1 MYTQKCSWET
11 LLLPKESC
19 KAMLLRNY
27 VWLQSVTDALS
38 GFKTCIFA
46 IHAHNFTAPRT
57 RTWSMRF
64 YPPKE
69 LRSRGGLHLAERE
82 LNAWGRS
89 KYAHRGEVGVEEK
102 PWTTRQQHRPPLVTA
117 RCPQQPTS
125 TLAASSSCKSNTR
138 SSRADF
144 RQKGYAPIQGL

>member
-1 MYTQKCSWET
+1 
-11 LLLPKESC
+11 
-19 KAMLLRNY
+19 
-27 VWLQSVTDALS
+27 
-38 GFKTCIFA
+38 
-46 IHAHNFTAPRT
+46 
-57 RTWSMRF
+57 MRF

-125 TLAASSSCKSNTR
+125 TLAASF
-138 SSRADF
+138 RANRTHDHLG
-144 RQKGYAPIQGL
+144 RTSDKKVTPPSKGCNP